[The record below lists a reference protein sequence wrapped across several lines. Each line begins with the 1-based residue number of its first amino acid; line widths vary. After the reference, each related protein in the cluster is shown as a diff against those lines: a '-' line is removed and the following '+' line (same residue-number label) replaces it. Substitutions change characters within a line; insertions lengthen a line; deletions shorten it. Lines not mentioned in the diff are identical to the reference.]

1 MKSLTPFKSVIIAA
15 ALTAAAIS
23 GQAQTEVLYDNSTDP
38 ILGTYAPG
46 DKTLEFG
53 DQIVLAGSSRV
64 ITEFRLEY
72 YSSEAAGD
80 AIVRFRSNSG
90 PNLEPADILFE
101 TDHIPLQANFNTIEI
116 EGIGVPISG
125 DTFTFTIEFDV
136 DGTQDVGLIL
146 RNPPSI
152 GSSFDDVWVNTNGTG
167 DWATRNIP
175 LATANLAAQVGAV
188 PEPSTIAFTVIGALA
203 LCGAARRR
211 K

>member
-1 MKSLTPFKSVIIAA
+1 MKSLISLKSTLVAA
-15 ALTAAAIS
+15 ALVGIAFAA
-23 GQAQTEVLYDNSTDP
+23 QAQTEVVYDNSSDP
-38 ILGTYAPG
+38 ILGTFAPS
-46 DKTLEFG
+46 DKSLEFG
-53 DQIVLAGSSRV
+53 DQIVLDGSSRIV
-64 ITEFRLEY
+64 TEFRLEY

-80 AIVRFRSNSG
+80 ATVRFRSNSG

-101 TDHIPLQANFNTIEI
+101 SATIPLQANFNTINI

-136 DGTQDVGLIL
+136 AGTQDVGLIL
-146 RNPPSI
+146 RNPPAV
-152 GSSFDDVWVNTNGTG
+152 GSSFDDVWVNTNGAG

>member
-1 MKSLTPFKSVIIAA
+1 MNSLSQFKSLAVAA
-15 ALTAAAIS
+15 ALLCSAIA
-23 GQAQTEVLYDNSTDP
+23 GQAQTQVIYNNTGDP
-38 ILGTYAPG
+38 VLGTYAPT
-46 DKTLEFG
+46 DKSLEFG
-53 DQIVLAGSSRV
+53 DQIILDGDARV

-80 AIVRFRSNSG
+80 AIVRFRSNTGS
-90 PNLEPADILFE
+90 NLEPAEILFE
-101 TDHIPLQANFNTIEI
+101 TDHIPLEANFNTIEI

-136 DGTQDVGLIL
+136 AGTQDVGLIL

-152 GSSFDDVWVNTNGTG
+152 GSSFDDVWVQADTG

-175 LATANLAAQVGAV
+175 LATANLAAQIGAV
-188 PEPSTIAFTVIGALA
+188 PEPSTIALSILGALA

>member
-1 MKSLTPFKSVIIAA
+1 MNSLSQFKSLAVAA
-15 ALTAAAIS
+15 ALVSSAIA
-23 GQAQTEVLYDNSTDP
+23 GQAQTQVIYNNTGDP
-38 ILGTYAPG
+38 VLGTYAPA
-46 DKTLEFG
+46 DKSLEFG
-53 DQIVLAGSSRV
+53 DQVILDGDARV

-80 AIVRFRSNSG
+80 AIVRFRSNTGS
-90 PNLEPADILFE
+90 NLEPDEILFE
-101 TDHIPLQANFNTIEI
+101 TDHIPLEANFNTIEI

-136 DGTQDVGLIL
+136 AGTQDVGLIL

-152 GSSFDDVWVNTNGTG
+152 GSSFDDVWVQADTG

-175 LATANLAAQVGAV
+175 LATANLAAQIGAV
-188 PEPSTIAFTVIGALA
+188 PEPSTIALSILGALA

>member
-1 MKSLTPFKSVIIAA
+1 MNSLSQFKSLAVAA
-15 ALTAAAIS
+15 ALLSSAIA
-23 GQAQTEVLYDNSTDP
+23 GQAQTQVIYNNTGDP
-38 ILGTYAPG
+38 VLGTYAPT
-46 DKTLEFG
+46 DKSLEFG
-53 DQIVLAGSSRV
+53 DQIILDGDARV
-64 ITEFRLEY
+64 VTEFSLVY

-80 AIVRFRSNSG
+80 AIVRFRSNTGS
-90 PNLEPADILFE
+90 NLEPDEILFE
-101 TDHIPLQANFNTIEI
+101 TDHIPLEANFNTIEI

-136 DGTQDVGLIL
+136 AGTQDVGLIL

-152 GSSFDDVWVNTNGTG
+152 GSSFDDVWVQADTG

-175 LATANLAAQVGAV
+175 LATANLAAQIGAV
-188 PEPSTIAFTVIGALA
+188 PEPSTIALSILGALA

>member
-1 MKSLTPFKSVIIAA
+1 MNSLSQFKSLAVAA
-15 ALTAAAIS
+15 ALLSSAIA
-23 GQAQTEVLYDNSTDP
+23 GQAQTQVIYNNTGDP
-38 ILGTYAPG
+38 VLGTYAPT
-46 DKTLEFG
+46 DNSLEFG
-53 DQIVLAGSSRV
+53 DQIILDGDARV

-80 AIVRFRSNSG
+80 AIVRFRSNTGS
-90 PNLEPADILFE
+90 NLEPAEILFE
-101 TDHIPLQANFNTIEI
+101 TDHIPLEANFNTIEI

-136 DGTQDVGLIL
+136 AGTQDVGLIL

-152 GSSFDDVWVNTNGTG
+152 GSSFDDVWVQADTG

-175 LATANLAAQVGAV
+175 LATANLAAQTGAV
-188 PEPSTIAFTVIGALA
+188 PEPSTIALSILGALA

>member
-1 MKSLTPFKSVIIAA
+1 MLPPTSP
-15 ALTAAAIS
+15 
-23 GQAQTEVLYDNSTDP
+23 
-38 ILGTYAPG
+38 
-46 DKTLEFG
+46 EFG
-53 DQIVLAGSSRV
+53 DQIILDGDARV

-90 PNLEPADILFE
+90 PNLEPAEILFE
-101 TDHIPLQANFNTIEI
+101 TDHIPLEANFNTIEI

-136 DGTQDVGLIL
+136 AGTQDVGLIL

-152 GSSFDDVWVNTNGTG
+152 GSSFDDVWVQADTG

-175 LATANLAAQVGAV
+175 LATANLCADRRCAR
-188 PEPSTIAFTVIGALA
+188 TFHDCTFYLRCFGALWSCA
-203 LCGAARRR
+203 P
-211 K
+211 

>member
-1 MKSLTPFKSVIIAA
+1 
-15 ALTAAAIS
+15 
-23 GQAQTEVLYDNSTDP
+23 
-38 ILGTYAPG
+38 
-46 DKTLEFG
+46 
-53 DQIVLAGSSRV
+53 
-64 ITEFRLEY
+64 
-72 YSSEAAGD
+72 
-80 AIVRFRSNSG
+80 
-90 PNLEPADILFE
+90 
-101 TDHIPLQANFNTIEI
+101 
-116 EGIGVPISG
+116 
-125 DTFTFTIEFDV
+125 TFTIEFDV

-152 GSSFDDVWVNTNGTG
+152 GTSFDDVWVNTNDSG